1 MPSSAVQI
9 ANRALTKLGDAR
21 ILALTDDSNAA
32 RVINSMFDQV
42 RDAELRRH
50 RWKFAI
56 KRTQLTADATAPD
69 WGYTYQY
76 ELPADFL
83 QIVQVNDIYQ
93 RPTSPNGSVMW
104 QREGT
109 KLLTDLPPQLKFRY
123 VSRVTN
129 PGLFD
134 PMFVEAFACRLAFEA
149 CESLTQSSTK
159 KQSAGDEYRE
169 ALIAAMQADAIEAL
183 PDALPWGSWLDSRE
197 GPGGTLYGNDA
208 PFYGASGFTVL

>member
-21 ILALTDDSNAA
+21 ILSLTEDSNGA
-32 RVINSMFDQV
+32 RVLNSMFEAV

-50 RWKFAI
+50 RWKFALA
-56 KRTQLTADATAPD
+56 RAELLADADAPAF
-69 WGYTYQY
+69 GFSYAY

-83 QIVQVNDIYQ
+83 GLVQVSEYVL
-93 RPTSPNGSVMW
+93 RPYTPERGPW

-109 KLLTDLPPQLKFRY
+109 KILTDLPAPLRIRY
-123 VSRVTN
+123 IKRVEN

-134 PMFVEAFACRLAFEA
+134 PLFCEAFACRLAFES

-159 KQSAGDEYRE
+159 KQAARE
-169 ALIAAMQADAIEAL
+169 DYAEAVQEAMRCDAIEATADLL
-183 PDALPWGSWLDSRE
+183 PQGSWLDSRE
-197 GPGGTLYGNDA
+197 GP
-208 PFYGASGFTVL
+208 FYGGAARDDATGYSGFSVG